1 MKVQDVTKEYYCSAA
16 PGKGAVTYGAGY
28 KLDIHRNE
36 MMAAEWLRDTF
47 GGDIRL
53 LTEVNEQ
60 MVKTADYLWREKL
73 WDLKTVTTEK
83 AANFAIRKGLKQIRE
98 NPGGIILDY
107 RGANID
113 LNILASVIG
122 KRFQWRRN
130 PSTVDVM
137 IIQDDGVLVWRY

>member
-1 MKVQDVTKEYYCSAA
+1 MVTHD
-16 PGKGAVTYGAGY
+16 AGY
-28 KLDIHRNE
+28 KIDIHQNE
-36 MMAAEWLRDTF
+36 IMAAQWLRDTF

-107 RGANID
+107 RGADID
-113 LNILASVIG
+113 LDLLGSVIG

-130 PSTVDVM
+130 TSTID
-137 IIQDDGVLVWRY
+137 IIIILDDGVLVWRY